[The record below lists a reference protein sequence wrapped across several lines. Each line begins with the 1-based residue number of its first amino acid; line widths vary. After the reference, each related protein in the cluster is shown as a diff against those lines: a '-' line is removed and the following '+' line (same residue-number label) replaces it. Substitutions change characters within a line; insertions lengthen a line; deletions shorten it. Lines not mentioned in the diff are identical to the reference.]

1 MKTKDPRRIYLFYR
15 GGIAL
20 IFSLVFTT
28 SSLYH
33 IEMVHLNPFQLV
45 LVGTALEVAH
55 FLFEIPTGIVA
66 DRYSRKLSVLIGLGL
81 IAFGLFLEGAVQS
94 FLVILLAQVIWGLG
108 DTFTSGADTAWI
120 VDELGEDQMEGLFL
134 KAAQISQGASL
145 IGIFVSMSLAI
156 LRPNLP
162 FFLSGILCIALIFLL
177 VRHMPEK
184 RFSIKADSTSWYN
197 GMFTAFKEGTR
208 ILRAKHI
215 LVAAAGVMFFEGVY
229 SEGFD
234 RLWTA
239 HFLNQLH
246 DVSIYGRDELW
257 LLAVNLLAAI
267 FGILLM
273 GFLER
278 RSESFKPKRLYGA
291 LFLINTGKSISI
303 LLFALI
309 GNVWGI
315 AFVYCVGNSLRNSFY
330 PLYDAWVNRQVEEP
344 EWRATALSML
354 GQLNS
359 IGQIS
364 GGPLLGWIALKA
376 GVPLGL
382 VFSGVLVLPII
393 VIYGGFYL
401 RQKHDKTTDKK
412 KSNIDIA

>member
-1 MKTKDPRRIYLFYR
+1 MKTRDPRRVYLFYR

-33 IEMVHLNPFQLV
+33 IEMVHLNPLQLV
-45 LVGTALEVAH
+45 LVGTALEVTH

-81 IAFGLFLEGAVQS
+81 VALGLFLEGAVQS
-94 FLVILLAQVIWGLG
+94 FLIILLAQVIWGLG

-120 VDELGEDQMEGLFL
+120 VDELGEDKMEGLFL
-134 KAAQISQGASL
+134 KAAQVSQGASL
-145 IGIFVSMSLAI
+145 IGIFISMGLAI

-162 FFLSGILCIALIFLL
+162 FFLSGVLCIALIFLL
-177 VRHMPEK
+177 IRHMPE
-184 RFSIKADSTSWYN
+184 RQFSVKTDYTSWYD

-215 LVAAAGVMFFEGVY
+215 LIAAAGVMFFEGVY

-239 HFLNQLH
+239 RFLNQLH
-246 DVSIYGRDELW
+246 STSIFGREELW
-257 LLAVNLLAAI
+257 LLAVNLLAAV

-273 GFLER
+273 GFLEQ
-278 RSESFKPKRLYGA
+278 RSERFREKRLYGV
-291 LFLINTGKSISI
+291 LFLLNTGKSLSI

-315 AFVYCVGNSLRNSFY
+315 ALVYCVGNSLRNSFY

-359 IGQIS
+359 IGQIC
-364 GGPLLGWIALKA
+364 GGPLLGWIALCA

-382 VFSGVLVLPII
+382 IFSGFLVLPII
-393 VIYGGFYL
+393 ATYGWLYL
-401 RQKHDKTTDKK
+401 RQNHHKTTEKK
-412 KSNIDIA
+412 KTTTDIA